1 MGGERFY
8 PDPDEDP
15 LDDDELTRDEAAP
28 LGEEETPPGESRI
41 LPQGYDDHDMPTRQ
55 IARLDPSMLDET
67 RISASMPD
75 DLPQEDE
82 DSFVPDRYTPDE
94 PDDPGFPADDEAAG
108 AAFPAHDPF
117 GEDTVIRPGYDPAYD
132 EVTRAVP
139 SASRPPGT
147 QAVPPTRSY
156 TEDPLV
162 SPPAAPPPPV
172 YGGFEDR
179 PPVGAPPADDRRRR
193 RRTARERRD
202 SGLYFPWWS
211 LLVLLG
217 GVALVATL
225 IVMALGSLG
234 GRFSPGGET
243 PVIIVVTST
252 PTRAPTDP
260 PVSPTPR
267 LPTPTPTS
275 ALNTPETPGAALEE
289 TPGSA
294 ITPAPEQ
301 LEVRI
306 GAEIEVFDVG
316 TAGLNV
322 RGGAGT
328 GFPVVLIAAEGSRFE
343 VIGGPEAANDF
354 TWWQLRSLDNPT
366 IEGWGVADFLRVPQD

>member
-1 MGGERFY
+1 MGGERTY
-8 PDPDEDP
+8 HNPEEEDP
-15 LDDDELTRDEAAP
+15 FDDDLNREEGAP
-28 LGEEETPPGESRI
+28 LGEQETPSGDSRI
-41 LPQGYDDHDMPTRQ
+41 LPQGTDDHDMPTRQ
-55 IARLDPSMLDET
+55 IARLTPDMLDET
-67 RISASMPD
+67 RVSASVPED
-75 DLPQEDE
+75 ALPEDE
-82 DSFVPDRYTPDE
+82 DFFTAEPYDADE
-94 PDDPGFPADDEAAG
+94 
-108 AAFPAHDPF
+108 
-117 GEDTVIRPGYDPAYD
+117 TVFNPAYESDED
-132 EVTRAVP
+132 EVTRAAP
-139 SASRPPGT
+139 LPDRRPGM
-147 QAVPPTRSY
+147 QGVPPTRSY
-156 TEDPLV
+156 TD
-162 SPPAAPPPPV
+162 SPVTPPPVAPPPPV

-179 PPVGAPPADDRRRR
+179 PSATGGLPPDDGGRKR

-202 SGLYFPWWS
+202 SGLYFPWWT

-225 IVMALGSLG
+225 IVMALTSLG

-267 LPTPTPTS
+267 LPTATPTS
-275 ALNTPETPGAALEE
+275 VLEGQETPGAALEE
-289 TPGSA
+289 TPGAA

-301 LEVRI
+301 LEIRV

-322 RGGAGT
+322 RDGAGT

-343 VIGGPEAANDF
+343 VISGPEEGSGF
-354 TWWQLRSLDNPT
+354 TWWELRSVDDPT
-366 IEGWGVADFLRVPQD
+366 MTGWGVAEFLRVPQE